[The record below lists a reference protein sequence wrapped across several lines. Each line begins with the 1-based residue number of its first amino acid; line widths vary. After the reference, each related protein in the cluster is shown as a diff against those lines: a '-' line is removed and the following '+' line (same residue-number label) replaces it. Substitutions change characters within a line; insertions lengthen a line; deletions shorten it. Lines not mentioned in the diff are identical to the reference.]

1 MTDFPSDFVSIIC
14 DRCGEPICSPTET
27 NSIEEDGLV
36 YHIAC
41 FEEMVSKE

>member
-1 MTDFPSDFVSIIC
+1 MTDFNSDFIYVIC
-14 DRCGEPICSPTET
+14 DRCGELIYSPTKT

-41 FEEMVSKE
+41 FKEMVSKE